1 MPFFSYGG
9 FLQVRPTRFQ
19 NSGSGNC
26 VFKEQ
31 RLRKKTPPPFLPPHP
46 PPIPQPARKPLSYLQ
61 RSNKQHRRFFLFFTW
76 KNNDVVFFLIKIPAA
91 DFVTAVKAIPSA
103 CGSDGNTC
111 GGLRYRR

>member
-91 DFVTAVKAIPSA
+91 DFVTAAK
-103 CGSDGNTC
+103 D
-111 GGLRYRR
+111 